1 MLSKRRFAISGE
13 NSGKED
19 VINFLGNSPIGI
31 HIVNEEGTV
40 LYANKADLDLSGFAE
55 SEFVGHPIEDFYD
68 DPKHVDTLWEKLKKE
83 GKFTNENARRK
94 CKDGSVK
101 DVLISCNA
109 YYEAG
114 KFQHTRCFTLDI
126 TEIKKSEDYLKLINQ
141 ASQELAATHDTGEA
155 LDKIMKFLVPQF
167 ADWIVINEMSDDGF
181 AYLLKMGH
189 VDPEKVKMAEEYRK
203 NHPININE
211 PYKNS
216 VGYALKTGET
226 ILVREVTPEIIEK
239 GAMDEEQLM
248 ILKKLSVKSVM
259 IIPMQI
265 KGRITGVISF
275 ISCNPQN
282 LFDEADL
289 NFATDF
295 CNRVALTLENTR
307 LYEEVK
313 KDIAER
319 IEADKK
325 KDEFISIASHELK
338 TPVTSLK
345 AYTQILQSTFN
356 DEHNEAAVQM
366 LSKMDKQI
374 DKLTSLIVDLLDVTK
389 IDKGELVF
397 EMEEFDFNNLVEE
410 VVEEMQRTTKNHKI
424 ISDLHPCDPVVG
436 DRNRIGQ
443 VVINFISNAIK
454 YSPEGDK
461 IVVATFCENNK
472 VQLSVKDD
480 GIGIPKEE
488 HPNIFKR
495 FFRVSGKSNYTFPGM
510 GLGLYISAEIIK
522 RHSGRIFFDS
532 EAGKGS
538 TFSFEISSRS

>member
-1 MLSKRRFAISGE
+1 MPSKDRFV
-13 NSGKED
+13 NSTGLTGKEVD
-19 VINFLGNSPIGI
+19 TNFLENAPIGI
-31 HIVNEEGTV
+31 HIVNEEGIV
-40 LYANKADLDLSGFAE
+40 LYANKADLVLCGFDE
-55 SEFVGHPIEDFYD
+55 REFVGNQIKEFYA
-68 DPKHVDTLWEKLKKE
+68 DPNHVETLWKKLRE
-83 GKFTNENARRK
+83 NGKFTNENARRK
-94 CKDGSVK
+94 CKDGSIK

-109 YYEAG
+109 YYLEG
-114 KFQHTRCFTLDI
+114 KFRHTRCFTLDI
-126 TEIKKSEDYLKLINQ
+126 TEIKKSEGYLKFMNL
-141 ASQELAATHDTGEA
+141 AGEELSATHDTNEA
-155 LDKIMKFLVPQF
+155 LDKIMKLLVPEF
-167 ADWIVINEMSDDGF
+167 ADWIVINEMGNDGF

-189 VDPEKVKMAEEYRK
+189 VDPQKVKMAEEYRK
-203 NHPININE
+203 KHPINIE
-211 PYKNS
+211 DSYKNS

-226 ILVREVTPEIIEK
+226 ILVRQVTPEIIEE
-239 GAMDEEQLM
+239 GAMDEEQLR
-248 ILKKLSVKSVM
+248 ILKQLSVKSVM

-265 KGRITGVISF
+265 KGRTTGVISF
-275 ISCNPQN
+275 ISCNPQH

-289 NFATDF
+289 NFAKDF

-319 IEADKK
+319 IENDKK

-356 DEHNEAAVQM
+356 DEHNESAVQM

-397 EMEEFDFNNLVEE
+397 QMEEFDFNNLVEE

-424 ISDLHPCDPVVG
+424 ALDLHPCDPVIG
-436 DRNRIGQ
+436 DRNRVGQ
-443 VVINFISNAIK
+443 VVVNFISNAIK

-461 IVVATFCENNK
+461 IVVTTFCENNK
-472 VQLSVKDD
+472 VQLSVQDD
-480 GIGIPKEE
+480 GIGIPTEE
-488 HPNIFKR
+488 HGNIFKR

-522 RHSGRIFFDS
+522 RHNGRIFFES